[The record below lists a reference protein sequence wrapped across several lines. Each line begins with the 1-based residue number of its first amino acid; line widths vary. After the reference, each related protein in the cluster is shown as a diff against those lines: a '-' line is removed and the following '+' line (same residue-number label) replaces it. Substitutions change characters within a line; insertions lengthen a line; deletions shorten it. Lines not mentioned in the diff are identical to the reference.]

1 MKFGSKFHLSL
12 AIFLFTI
19 GLATIIL
26 GINEA
31 TVDALDHMGS
41 NYWLA
46 YSAAI
51 SGIAT
56 LLLASRQYSARNT
69 GTRSN
74 SETLAC

>member
-1 MKFGSKFHLSL
+1 MKFGSKFHLAL
-12 AIFLFTI
+12 DIFLFAT

-31 TVDALDHMGS
+31 SVDAFDSMGS

-46 YSAAI
+46 YSAII

-56 LLLASRQYSARNT
+56 LLLTSRQYPARKT
-69 GTRSN
+69 GI
-74 SETLAC
+74 

>member
-1 MKFGSKFHLSL
+1 MKFGSKFHLAL
-12 AIFLFTI
+12 DIFLFAI

-26 GINEA
+26 AINEA
-31 TVDALDHMGS
+31 TVDALDRMGS

-46 YSAAI
+46 YSATI

-56 LLLASRQYSARNT
+56 LLLASRQYPARKT
-69 GTRSN
+69 GTRSS

>member
-1 MKFGSKFHLSL
+1 MKFGGKFHLAL
-12 AIFLFTI
+12 DIFLFAI

-31 TVDALDHMGS
+31 SVDALDRMGS

-46 YSAAI
+46 YSAII

-56 LLLASRQYSARNT
+56 LLLASRQYPARKT
-69 GTRSN
+69 GTRN
-74 SETLAC
+74 